1 MVYDKFVQEFFLSY
15 FWMYFVPKTK
25 KNFETVPMNTDQGL
39 LLRTSRV
46 VCKDYL
52 YYSAKNEKYAIF
64 GSSCIKFVMNMT
76 HFIMNLAAD
85 VSSAFNQINY
95 QKGLGIENSHPDFW
109 RQCFAEVAFVSSK
122 FQNFE
127 GADFPRPSYTLEP
140 TDFHTIRFYK
150 HGWNDRW
157 MQEIP

>member
-1 MVYDKFVQEFFLSY
+1 MQLLSRFEMLYDKFVQEFFLS

-25 KNFETVPMNTDQGL
+25 KNSETVPMNTDQGL

-46 VCKDYL
+46 VCKNYL
-52 YYSAKNEKYAIF
+52 YYSAKNERCAIF
-64 GSSCIKFVMNMT
+64 DSSCVKFVMNMT

-95 QKGLGIENSHPDFW
+95 QKGLDMRIRIQISRGNALQRWH
-109 RQCFAEVAFVSSK
+109 

-140 TDFHTIRFYK
+140 TDFHTISFYK
-150 HGWNDRW
+150 HRWNDR
-157 MQEIP
+157 